1 MKFRNGSKSDHVLDQ
16 SPSAPSPDVEGRKS
30 SIMDADALRLAEL
43 GYTQDMRRNFSIWSL
58 LGVGFSLTNSW
69 YCLLMSFSAVPD

>member
-1 MKFRNGSKSDHVLDQ
+1 MKLRNLSKNDHVLGQ
-16 SPSAPSPDVEGRKS
+16 SPSASSPDVEGRKS
-30 SIMDADALRLAEL
+30 SMMDADALRLAEL

-69 YCLLMSFSAVPD
+69 YCLLVLFPAVPD